1 MIAILKQSASDE
13 AVSHIVSWIEKK
25 GLKTDVSRGENETII
40 GLVGDTTKIDPF
52 LLESMDVVERVQRVS
67 EPFKRANRKF
77 HPEDSVIDCGHG
89 VKIGGDQFQ
98 VIAGPCS
105 VEGENLI
112 RIARRVKAAGA
123 TMLRGGAYKP
133 RTSPYAYQGM
143 GPAGLDLLCE
153 ASAELDMPI
162 VTEIMDPRDVQV
174 FLDKKIDV
182 MQIGARNA
190 QNFPLLKE
198 VGKTQTPILL
208 KRGMSGTID
217 ELLMAAE
224 YIMSEGNDN
233 VILCE
238 RGIRT
243 FETRTR
249 NTFDLNAVPVLHHLS
264 HLPVVADIIYRGAK
278 LLQNA
283 VYHMDRQYW
292 AWSRWVYLGLFVLLF
307 AVCCLTLTRRLH
319 SRNLGTL
326 PGRTMTFIMVG
337 YQLSMNIFVNL
348 FNAFSVD
355 SAPRIFTVYSVYDEV
370 TTILLFFLLCEI
382 LQRSDAEWDNM
393 VLQQMMRQQRQQMEL
408 SKETVELINIKCHDI
423 RKQLYTLGSR
433 VPTEELDELKK
444 AVDIYGSTVK
454 TGNETLD
461 VLLAERSI
469 VCKGRGIQLDY
480 IADGAK
486 LDFLKPGEVYSLF
499 GNALDNA
506 IEAVTPLEPDR
517 RYIGLQV
524 RAERGM
530 LLIRMENCA
539 AEPLHFVDGLPQTTK
554 GDARW
559 HGFGVKSIR
568 RIVQQHGGTLTMQA
582 QDGMFR
588 LVALLPLK

>member
-13 AVSHIVSWIEKK
+13 AIGHIVSWIEKK

-89 VKIGGDQFQ
+89 IKIGGDQFQ

-264 HLPVVADIIYRGAK
+264 HLPVVADPSHATGYTRYVESMALAATACGANG
-278 LLQNA
+278 LEIE
-283 VYHMDRQYW
+283 VHDEPSR
-292 AWSRWVYLGLFVLLF
+292 AWS
-307 AVCCLTLTRRLH
+307 
-319 SRNLGTL
+319 
-326 PGRTMTFIMVG
+326 
-337 YQLSMNIFVNL
+337 
-348 FNAFSVD
+348 
-355 SAPRIFTVYSVYDEV
+355 
-370 TTILLFFLLCEI
+370 
-382 LQRSDAEWDNM
+382 
-393 VLQQMMRQQRQQMEL
+393 
-408 SKETVELINIKCHDI
+408 
-423 RKQLYTLGSR
+423 
-433 VPTEELDELKK
+433 
-444 AVDIYGSTVK
+444 
-454 TGNETLD
+454 
-461 VLLAERSI
+461 
-469 VCKGRGIQLDY
+469 
-480 IADGAK
+480 DGAQ
-486 LDFLKPGEVYSLF
+486 
-499 GNALDNA
+499 AL
-506 IEAVTPLEPDR
+506 TPD
-517 RYIGLQV
+517 QFDDT
-524 RAERGM
+524 M
-530 LLIRMENCA
+530 
-539 AEPLHFVDGLPQTTK
+539 
-554 GDARW
+554 
-559 HGFGVKSIR
+559 R
-568 RIVQQHGGTLTMQA
+568 RIRAIREVVCQETME
-582 QDGMFR
+582 
-588 LVALLPLK
+588 